1 MNWPDSSMNLNL
13 TLNSS
18 QQDGLISQE
27 VIYENPF
34 TERTDQVCCHCKPD
48 KPLQ

>member
-18 QQDGLISQE
+18 QQDSLISQ
-27 VIYENPF
+27 VIYENLF
-34 TERTDQVCCHCKPD
+34 TERTDQVCRHCKPD